1 MIKFNRLAVSSA
13 AAVLMAALVF
23 SGCSKK
29 DAGEQTETTAESESG
44 AGTDESAESS
54 ADDSTAQITADEEKI
69 SALDPQRPDNLGEVK
84 KLNYKGLSFEAPKE
98 EEITDQ
104 SVDDYLTGS
113 VLPYMQVTA
122 NDNVV
127 KDGDTVNIAYVGTID
142 GEEFDGGS
150 ADSYDLT
157 IGSDSFID
165 GFEDGLIGKHYGE
178 TVKLNLKFPDDYG
191 KEDLAGKDVVFTVD
205 INSIKRT
212 LTLDELDDAA
222 AAEISN
228 GEASTVADLKA
239 LVKENLTRNAMISAK
254 SSLYNNAITA
264 ALEASEVE
272 PTEDTVTWQ
281 IDSALKSYDK
291 NLQAQGFNLA
301 TYLSWMGTNYDDFR
315 ATLQEDAKEA
325 AKEVMLRHAICDA
338 EGLSFNDD
346 TKQQYL
352 DEFGYTAEQLDSYA
366 DESEQEEAVIW
377 YLSGKAIAD
386 NANVTYVEETEASAE
401 AAEAVAEETEAAET
415 EAAETEAETDK
426 AAE

>member
-84 KLNYKGLSFEAPKE
+84 KLNYKGLSFEAPEE

-122 NDNVV
+122 SDNVV

-150 ADSYDLT
+150 ADSYDLA

>member
-84 KLNYKGLSFEAPKE
+84 KLNYKGLSFEAPEE

-122 NDNVV
+122 SDNVV

-401 AAEAVAEETEAAET
+401 VAEAVAEETEAAET

>member
-191 KEDLAGKDVVFTVD
+191 KEDLAGKNVVFTVD

>member
-44 AGTDESAESS
+44 EGTDESTEASE
-54 ADDSTAQITADEEKI
+54 DDSTAQITADEEKI

-212 LTLDELDDAA
+212 LTIDELDDAA
-222 AAEISN
+222 ASEISN

-315 ATLQEDAKEA
+315 ATLQEDAAEA

-352 DEFGYTAEQLDSYA
+352 EEFGYTAEQLDSYA
-366 DESEQEEAVIW
+366 DEAEQEEAVIW

-401 AAEAVAEETEAAET
+401 AAETEAEETEAAET

>member
-44 AGTDESAESS
+44 EGTDESAESS
-54 ADDSTAQITADEEKI
+54 ADDSTAQITEDEEKI

-122 NDNVV
+122 SDNVV

-150 ADSYDLT
+150 ADSYDLA

>member
-44 AGTDESAESS
+44 EGTDESAESS

-122 NDNVV
+122 SDNVV

-191 KEDLAGKDVVFTVD
+191 KEDLAGRDVVFTVD

>member
-1 MIKFNRLAVSSA
+1 MIKFNRLAVSSV

-84 KLNYKGLSFEAPKE
+84 KLNYKGLSFEAPEE

>member
-84 KLNYKGLSFEAPKE
+84 KLNYKGLSFEAPEE

-122 NDNVV
+122 SDNVV

>member
-1 MIKFNRLAVSSA
+1 MIKFNRIAASSA
-13 AAVLMAALVF
+13 AAILMAALVF

-29 DAGEQTETTAESESG
+29 DGAAETTA
-44 AGTDESAESS
+44 AESS
-54 ADDSTAQITADEEKI
+54 TEESTGESTEAEADDSTAQITADEEKI
-69 SALDPQRPDNLGEVK
+69 NALNPQKPENLGKVNK
-84 KLNYKGLSFEAPKE
+84 VSYKGLSFEAPKE
-98 EEITDQ
+98 EEVTDKT
-104 SVDDYLTGS
+104 VDDYLSTN

-122 NDNVV
+122 SDNVV

-191 KEDLAGKDVVFTVD
+191 KEDLAGRDVVFTVD

-415 EAAETEAETDK
+415 EATETEAETDK

>member
-44 AGTDESAESS
+44 EGTDESAESS

-84 KLNYKGLSFEAPKE
+84 KLNYKGLSFEAPEE

>member
-44 AGTDESAESS
+44 EGTDESAESS

-84 KLNYKGLSFEAPKE
+84 KLNYKGLSFEAPEE

-191 KEDLAGKDVVFTVD
+191 KEDLAGKNVVFTVD